1 MVTHA
6 RAGFSVIE
14 LLVAVAI
21 FTVLAAALA
30 HTLIHAQQVRASSA
44 RWWRAGQLAE
54 ERLER
59 LRAGDRAVDTGPI
72 GEFTRTWQIQSSGDQ
87 PGLDRVDVAV
97 TWTDNTGPQRCAL
110 SALVRSSR

>member
-1 MVTHA
+1 MISHT
-6 RAGFSVIE
+6 RAGFTVVE
-14 LLVAVAI
+14 LLVALAI

-30 HTLIHAQQVRASSA
+30 QTLIHAQQVRASSA

-72 GEFTRTWQIQSSGDQ
+72 GEFTRAWQIQPFADQ
-87 PGLDRVDVAV
+87 PGLERVDVV
-97 TWTDNTGPQRCAL
+97 VSWTETGPQCCAL
-110 SALVRSSR
+110 SALVRSVR